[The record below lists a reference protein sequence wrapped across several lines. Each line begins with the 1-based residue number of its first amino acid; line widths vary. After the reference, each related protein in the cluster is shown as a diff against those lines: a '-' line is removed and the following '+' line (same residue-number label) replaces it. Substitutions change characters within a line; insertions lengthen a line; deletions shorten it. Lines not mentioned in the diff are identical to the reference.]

1 VGLLKQIS
9 ILLVAGVFFVP
20 VAKANEQQQ
29 DYTAKPFT
37 SSDTTIKKDSVP
49 GLNDL
54 KKGFKNLFVDNTLGG
69 GISSRQLN
77 PMAITF
83 VQDYMAKNEKGLMKM
98 KDWGKPYFDMM
109 DAILMQ
115 HGLPKELKYLAVIE
129 SGLRYNVISWAGAV
143 GPWALMP
150 GTARMY
156 GMTVTRQYDERTDY
170 IKSTH
175 VAARLL
181 KDLFTQYGDWLLVI
195 AAYNGG
201 PGNVDKA
208 IRQSGSKD
216 FWTLQHKLPNESRNH
231 VKKFISTHYIMEGE
245 GGITT
250 LTKGEAKDALLH
262 PAGNLSKEEIDSS
275 RVQPISGR
283 YNSGVIVKYIAMDLA
298 GFNRYNPGFDNI
310 VANNGKY
317 ELRLPYSKMDI
328 FLTNKFTILNE
339 SIQLLLNHAN
349 GKR

>member
-1 VGLLKQIS
+1 MRLFGY
-9 ILLVAGVFFVP
+9 ILLSLITVILLAFPASAIGRQSAPNIIV
-20 VAKANEQQQ
+20 
-29 DYTAKPFT
+29 T
-37 SSDTTIKKDSVP
+37 DTTLKKDSVP
-49 GLNDL
+49 PANDL
-54 KKGFKNLFVDNTLGG
+54 KKGFKNLFVDNELGD

-83 VQDYMAKNEKGLMKM
+83 VQDYMSKNSKGLMKM

-109 DAILMQ
+109 DGILTQ
-115 HGLPKELKYLAVIE
+115 YGVPKELKYLAVIE

-156 GMTVTRQYDERTDY
+156 GMTVNRQFDERTDY

-181 KDLFTQYGDWLLVI
+181 KDLFAQYGDWLLVI

-201 PGNVDKA
+201 PGNVNKA
-208 IRQSGSKD
+208 IRLSGSKD
-216 FWTLQHKLPNESRNH
+216 FWNLQHKLPNESKNH

-250 LTKGEAKDALLH
+250 LTKEEAKDALLN
-262 PAGNLSKEEIDSS
+262 PSTNLSKAEMDSS
-275 RVQPISGR
+275 KLQPVSGR
-283 YNSGVIVKYIAMDLA
+283 YNSGVIVKYIASDIA
-298 GFNRYNPGFDNI
+298 TFNRYNPGFDKAI
-310 VANNGKY
+310 ANNGKY
-317 ELRLPYSKMDI
+317 DLRLPNDKMDI
-328 FLTNKFTILNE
+328 FLAKKFEILNE
-339 SIQLLLNHAN
+339 SIQILLSQ
-349 GKR
+349 GR